1 MGKSPALT
9 LQNYLCYDKTKN
21 IGNPIAVVEF
31 LFEDLSKGKGS
42 KN

>member
-9 LQNYLCYDKTKN
+9 LQNYLCCDKAKN
-21 IGNPIAVVEF
+21 IDNPIAVVEL
-31 LFEDLSKGKGS
+31 LFEDLSKGRGS